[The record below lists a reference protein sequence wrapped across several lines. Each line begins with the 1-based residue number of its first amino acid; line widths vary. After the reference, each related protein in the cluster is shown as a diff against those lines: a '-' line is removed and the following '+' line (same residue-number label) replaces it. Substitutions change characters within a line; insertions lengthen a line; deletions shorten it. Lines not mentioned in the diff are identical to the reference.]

1 MFTQIAIAIAI
12 IALCLVCYTI
22 IALKKVQQLQLKF
35 AEDIE
40 NTKTIIKNQSKTS
53 QETIAH
59 NQLIAA
65 LQAKLHELAR
75 RLERIESIER
85 SLSVISQNLHEKTN
99 ISKKDIQLPELES
112 VPILVV
118 EHSSDIA
125 LNEPPKSEGNYLILK
140 QAINDL
146 LLKQEKVNN
155 KTVLESLGN
164 YIKVES
170 LSLKTAVYYLDGT
183 PSDGLAELIIVMLED
198 NYYIVPHS
206 NSLANPYLSGWF
218 IIEQGQQLAIQKW
231 PQVVYHQENAKIECI
246 NKGVLTV

>member
-125 LNEPPKSEGNYLILK
+125 LNEPPK
-140 QAINDL
+140 
-146 LLKQEKVNN
+146 
-155 KTVLESLGN
+155 
-164 YIKVES
+164 
-170 LSLKTAVYYLDGT
+170 
-183 PSDGLAELIIVMLED
+183 
-198 NYYIVPHS
+198 
-206 NSLANPYLSGWF
+206 
-218 IIEQGQQLAIQKW
+218 
-231 PQVVYHQENAKIECI
+231 
-246 NKGVLTV
+246 